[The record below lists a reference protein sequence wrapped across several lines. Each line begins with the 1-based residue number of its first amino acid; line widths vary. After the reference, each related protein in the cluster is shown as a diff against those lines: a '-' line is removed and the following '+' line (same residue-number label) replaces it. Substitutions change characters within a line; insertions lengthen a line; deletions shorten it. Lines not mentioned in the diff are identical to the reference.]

1 MQNSCFQAWL
11 NLRTVCVATFSD
23 QTPSQ
28 INLLPPSFDSLSL
41 TLHIVAY
48 CRIIFS
54 SEILT

>member
-41 TLHIVAY
+41 TLAHSGLLQNN
-48 CRIIFS
+48 FF